1 MVYSVTEIEK
11 FGAAAVLSDRDRG
24 VIIVLHQHE
33 MSSDKKA
40 EKSGPE
46 LDLVNAAFMYITE
59 SHYPNGCSD
68 VRKRTIRKKAKMFV
82 VRDGVMYFKKKKRGK
97 VYTFF
102 F

>member
-1 MVYSVTEIEK
+1 
-11 FGAAAVLSDRDRG
+11 
-24 VIIVLHQHE
+24 

-82 VRDGVMYFKKKKRGK
+82 VRDGVMYFKKKKKGK
-97 VYTFF
+97 GIHILFLMLNYCVSMVFY
-102 F
+102 